1 MAGRSSKLMKIA
13 DRFRQDILS
22 GHYQPGSRLPTDED
36 IARDFG
42 INKRT
47 VAAGLARLVA
57 EGLIT
62 RAPGRGSVVVRE
74 KVVTKHTN
82 VVDCIAMSSG
92 DIFAN
97 MEKRSPW
104 NP

>member
-1 MAGRSSKLMKIA
+1 MTGGTSKLMRVA
-13 DRFRQDILS
+13 NQFRNDILA
-22 GHYQPGSRLPTDED
+22 GLYPPGSRLPTDED

-62 RAPGRGSVVVRE
+62 RAPGRGSVSI
-74 KVVTKHTN
+74 N
-82 VVDCIAMSSG
+82 
-92 DIFAN
+92 
-97 MEKRSPW
+97 
-104 NP
+104 